1 LTTLATPDA
10 QEVLELA
17 LDAFVGVTGDDVAPQ
32 VLYKLQYEQLSGSD
46 TSEVDG
52 PVFTF
57 HAPSTS
63 LSFNDSTLEPVHEAW
78 KKVMGDAAAESEYL
92 SFEDREG
99 AMEDDDVYE

>member
-1 LTTLATPDA
+1 
-10 QEVLELA
+10 LELA